1 MSQQISESELVLM
14 KIIWKNGGS
23 ALYAQILEELQRESN
38 PWNKNTVLTLLSRL
52 IDKKYLK
59 IRKIGRR
66 NDYIALVTEQEYQTL
81 QTNSFL
87 NRVYSGNVRT
97 LVSTLLRQ
105 DVLSAAEMQ
114 EVENYWTSLNQSL
127 ETGDP
132 AGSDSTD

>member
-1 MSQQISESELVLM
+1 M

-127 ETGDP
+127 EAGDP